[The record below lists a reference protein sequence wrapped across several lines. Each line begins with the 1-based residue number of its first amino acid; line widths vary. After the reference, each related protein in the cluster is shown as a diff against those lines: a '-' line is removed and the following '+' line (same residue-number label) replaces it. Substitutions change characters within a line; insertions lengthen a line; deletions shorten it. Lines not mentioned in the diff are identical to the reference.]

1 MNLPT
6 PQVPDYSFQVTPKG
20 TPIRDELHMNEEME
34 MRDSVK
40 LKRARQADMRR
51 NLRLGLTDLSHPKN
65 EYMLNVQPVPVDDE
79 KPEEKMEDDMSD
91 RIAQVKAEKEEA
103 KLLCVAI
110 GHDDEDIDKFVEL
123 HKTCLNDVM
132 YFPTHDVYGLSSNAG
147 NMEKLTALQNEF
159 DAMKK
164 RMDDGTKKAL
174 RSEQKIKLLTNR
186 YKMRAAKIWSQVE
199 ATFKHMETAEIEYKC
214 LKALK
219 RQEHLAASNRISN
232 IREDVQKQK
241 ELEKTLQNRYGDL
254 FVEQERIH
262 SQTEK

>member
-1 MNLPT
+1 
-6 PQVPDYSFQVTPKG
+6 
-20 TPIRDELHMNEEME
+20 MNEEME
-34 MRDSVK
+34 MRDSVI

-51 NLRLGLTDLSHPKN
+51 NLRLGLTDLSQPKN
-65 EYMLNVQPVPVDDE
+65 EYMITVQPVPVDDE
-79 KPEEKMEDDMSD
+79 KPEEKMEDYMSD
-91 RIAQVKAEKEEA
+91 SIA
-103 KLLCVAI
+103 
-110 GHDDEDIDKFVEL
+110 
-123 HKTCLNDVM
+123 
-132 YFPTHDVYGLSSNAG
+132 
-147 NMEKLTALQNEF
+147 QNEF
-159 DAMKK
+159 DAVKK